1 MHLSRYVK
9 VYPYPDRPGYLLIY
23 STKQSSLILVPESLM
38 ASLREGSLSPNDV
51 ELLSRL
57 GFLVADSTRESEEM
71 REVFRTMNAGRKR
84 FGAIVIMN
92 MDCNLDCVYCFEGS
106 QKGKTR
112 YMTPETADKLVAFI
126 ERNHLAPGRT
136 VSLTF
141 YGGEP
146 LMSLEMIISIATRIR
161 ERAQACNAEFS
172 FNLVT
177 NGTLLT
183 EKTARTLGALGLK
196 RAKVTLDGPPESHD
210 AQRPFVSGTGSFRTI
225 LDNIKA
231 VCDLLTLQ
239 ISGNYTRENYREFP
253 RLLDMLLEEG
263 VTPERVG
270 SVIFAPVTGSM
281 KEFAMPEFNDGCI
294 SIDEPWL
301 IDSSLYLRE
310 EIMRRG
316 FATPKI
322 APGICMVEFKD
333 DLVIGY
339 DGSFYK
345 CPAFVG
351 MEKFSAGNL
360 DEGVRPHTELYNT
373 DVWKKEEC
381 LECAYLPLC
390 FGGCRFLRYLKNEQI
405 DDVDCKKSYLDTTL
419 EKFLLQEMRYR
430 LKKG

>member
-9 VYPYPDRPGYLLIY
+9 TYPYPDRPGYLLLY
-23 STKQSSLILVPESLM
+23 STKQSSLILVSESMM
-38 ASLREGSLSPNDV
+38 ASIHEGTLSPKDT
-51 ELLSRL
+51 ETLSRL
-57 GFLVADSTRESEEM
+57 GFLVADSAKEREEM
-71 REVFRTMNAGRKR
+71 REVFRTMNDNRKR
-84 FGAIVIMN
+84 FNAIVIMN
-92 MDCNLDCVYCFEGS
+92 MDCNLDCIYCFEGS
-106 QKGKTR
+106 QKGKAR
-112 YMTPETADKLVAFI
+112 YMTQETADKLVEFI
-126 ERNHLAPGRT
+126 DRNHLSAGRKI
-136 VSLTF
+136 SLDF

-146 LMSLEMIISIATRIR
+146 LLSLEMIVSVATRIR
-161 ERAQACNAEFS
+161 ERAQACGAEFS

-183 EKTARTLGALGLK
+183 EETARTLVALGLK
-196 RAKVTLDGPPESHD
+196 RVKVTLDGPPEFHD
-210 AQRPFVSGTGSFRTI
+210 TQRPFVSGKGSFRTI
-225 LDNIKA
+225 LDNVKA
-231 VCDLLTLQ
+231 VCDLLPLQ
-239 ISGNYTRENYREFP
+239 IGGNYTRENYREFP

-270 SVIFAPVTGSM
+270 SVIFAPVTGSI

-294 SIDEPWL
+294 SLDEPWL
-301 IDSSLYLRE
+301 IDASLYLRE

-333 DLVIGY
+333 DMVIGF

-351 MEKFSAGNL
+351 MEKFSVGNL
-360 DEGVRPHTELYNT
+360 GEGVRDHAETYNT

-390 FGGCRFLRYLKNEQI
+390 FGGCRFLRYLKNEKI
-405 DDVDCKKSYLDTTL
+405 DDVDCKRSYLDTTL
-419 EKFLLQEMRYR
+419 ESFLLQEMRYR